1 MLLYLYIFFVL
12 GEVLVYGE
20 YVIIYV
26 VFDVVNNIVNCSF
39 YVVVIRKYCLNY
51 FWFYCRLVVVNFLVI
66 LVNINGILLYLEYIN

>member
-39 YVVVIRKYCLNY
+39 YVVVIREYCLNY
-51 FWFYCRLVVVNFLVI
+51 F
-66 LVNINGILLYLEYIN
+66 

>member
-51 FWFYCRLVVVNFLVI
+51 F
-66 LVNINGILLYLEYIN
+66 